1 MEHVTS
7 REIKFAEEAAA
18 SRQLNR
24 TEDSSGGTR
33 EGATTP
39 SSKGVNP
46 PSGKVFT
53 VFILVFGL
61 LLPLKRR
68 NGPGERKAKSKATQ
82 RLRSPK
88 HNLPEPPGGSFSFI
102 CLFTHAR
109 S

>member
-1 MEHVTS
+1 MANVPADDALLGASYGVEHGAS
-7 REIKFAEEAAA
+7 REIKFAEAATA
-18 SRQLNR
+18 SSPLNR

-39 SSKGVNP
+39 GSKGVNP

-68 NGPGERKAKSKATQ
+68 NGPGETKRQ
-82 RLRSPK
+82 
-88 HNLPEPPGGSFSFI
+88 E
-102 CLFTHAR
+102 
-109 S
+109 